1 MCMGKVD
8 VCCPK
13 CNTRL
18 HVTRPDSEHP
28 FWSLEKPRKDEGIS
42 NVVEQLLECKNPT
55 CASKFTVYW
64 YNEQRPQNEVKSKL
78 LSKFVVT
85 AKDITWEA
93 S

>member
-1 MCMGKVD
+1 MSLGNIKGIELDNIYEDKSMCMGKVD

-64 YNEQRPQNEVKSKL
+64 YNE
-78 LSKFVVT
+78 
-85 AKDITWEA
+85 
-93 S
+93 